1 EKWRGALAWGGGQD
15 EIAKGDAGE
24 IAAAGARERAA
35 GLLDHGAA
43 LLDIEQGRLAG
54 MGADRE
60 HEPIGEPGGLAHEV
74 EMAVGDGI
82 ERSRKKR
89 GPRHGGGLA
98 RAPGSRK
105 VVRPG
110 IRAGGPHRADA
121 ILEGGCAGQV
131 VCQLLLSF
139 RFLHL
144 LLNQNCELFPSCVAE
159 ELPARSWRPAS
170 SATGSHNWMVRGC
183 LALVVLRV

>member
-98 RAPGSRK
+98 RAIGSRK
-105 VVRPG
+105 VVPAAIGAGGRE
-110 IRAGGPHRADA
+110 RAGTIRGGAGPGRT
-121 ILEGGCAGQV
+121 V
-131 VCQLLLSF
+131 YQLLLSF
-139 RFLHL
+139 RFLRL
-144 LLNQNCELFPSCVAE
+144 LLNQNCEPLPSRGRSVACPI
-159 ELPARSWRPAS
+159 LAPGSWPS
-170 SATGSHNWMVRGC
+170 GSHD
-183 LALVVLRV
+183 